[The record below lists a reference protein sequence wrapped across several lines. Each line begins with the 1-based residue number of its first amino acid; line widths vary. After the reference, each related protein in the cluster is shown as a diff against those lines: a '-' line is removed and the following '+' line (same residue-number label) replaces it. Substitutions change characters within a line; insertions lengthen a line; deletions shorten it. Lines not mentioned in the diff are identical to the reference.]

1 MARRDEEDFMRT
13 LYDRAHWRP
22 TLSAMTIALV
32 AGLAASPAV
41 GDEKDGTEAKLQS
54 LTVQLKEHEVA
65 DTRHAAT
72 SELGKAEALRD
83 KARTL
88 TDKRSNREALARAL
102 DELEATLAL
111 VGAKIVHAE
120 AKTKLAEQ
128 KAEMDKISAE
138 LAKTKASADELE
150 KQQAALSSKIGGGK

>member
-1 MARRDEEDFMRT
+1 MRT
-13 LYDRAHWRP
+13 LYDRVRWRP
-22 TLSAMTIALV
+22 TLSALTIALV
-32 AGLAASPAV
+32 ATLAASPAV
-41 GDEKDGTEAKLQS
+41 GDEKNDAEAKLQAF
-54 LTVQLKEHEVA
+54 TVQLKEHEVA

-88 TDKRSNREALARAL
+88 TDKRSDRELLARTL

-120 AKTKLAEQ
+120 AKAKLAEQ

-138 LAKTKASADELE
+138 LAKTKAAADELE
-150 KQQAALSSKIGGGK
+150 KQQAALASQLGGGK

>member
-1 MARRDEEDFMRT
+1 MRT
-13 LYDRAHWRP
+13 LYERARWRP
-22 TLSAMTIALV
+22 NLTALTLALV

-41 GDEKDGTEAKLQS
+41 GDEKDDAEARLQAF
-54 LTVQLKEHEVA
+54 TVQLKEHEVA
-65 DTRHAAT
+65 DKGNAAT

-88 TDKRSNREALARAL
+88 TDKRSDRELLARTL

-120 AKTKLAEQ
+120 AKTKLDAQ
-128 KAEMDKISAE
+128 KAEMQKISAE
-138 LAKTKASADELE
+138 LAKTKAAADELE
-150 KQQAALSSKIGGGK
+150 KQQAALSSKLGGGK